1 MSRLDRRRLLGGSAL
16 LAGAGWGV
24 ARGAPAGGKWRPKI
38 AENISGLDE
47 STLRWMAQLGI
58 EWVDLQGSET
68 VDRDKKGWWSPEDV
82 RAAVDRC
89 QQFGLRIAIITVP
102 IAWQM
107 SAMLGKPERD
117 RDIENIARSIA
128 AVGAA
133 RIPVFQYRW
142 SPDFY
147 WDREMGFQTVE
158 GRGGVRY
165 TSFDFDRVK
174 DKPPFPD
181 LGVISYEVLWERL
194 MYFLGALLPAAER
207 AGVKLS
213 LHPKDPPEPV
223 VRGVT
228 RLLTNV
234 EQIEKFVDAI
244 PSPVHGFT
252 FCQGTVTE
260 MGVDVID
267 AIRRI
272 GRRGRI
278 HHVHFRG
285 VRGKVPRYTEVFID
299 EGDVD
304 MLAAMRAYKEVG
316 YEGALVSDH
325 TPGMNGDSGG
335 FRGRSFSHG
344 YIRAL
349 VQAVNAER

>member
-1 MSRLDRRRLLGGSAL
+1 MPALDRRTFLT
-16 LAGAGWGV
+16 V
-24 ARGAPAGGKWRPKI
+24 AAAFAAPAPGKWQLKI
-38 AENISGLDE
+38 AENISGLE
-47 STLRWMAQLGI
+47 ETTLRWMAQLGI
-58 EWVDLQGSET
+58 EWVDLQGSEA
-68 VDRDKKGWWSPEDV
+68 VDRGKKGWWSPEDV

-89 QQFGLRIAIITVP
+89 AQFGLRIAVITVP
-102 IAWQM
+102 IAWEM
-107 SAMLGKPERD
+107 NAMLGKPERD

-128 AVGAA
+128 AVGSAG
-133 RIPVFQYRW
+133 IPVFQYRW

-147 WDREMGFQTVE
+147 WGAEMGYKTVE
-158 GRGGVRY
+158 GRGGVRLS
-165 TSFDFDRVK
+165 SFDFNLVK
-174 DKPPFPD
+174 DKPPFPEF
-181 LGVISYEVLWERL
+181 GVISYDQLWERL
-194 MYFLGALLPAAER
+194 MYFLRAVVPAAEK

-213 LHPKDPPEPV
+213 LHPKDPPQPV
-223 VRGVT
+223 VRGVA
-228 RLLTNV
+228 RLLTST

-244 PSPVHGFT
+244 PSPAHGFT

-285 VRGKVPRYTEVFID
+285 VRGTVPHYTEVFID
-299 EGDVD
+299 QGDVD

-316 YEGALVSDH
+316 YQGALVSDH
-325 TPGMNGDSGG
+325 TPRIVGDNAAGLM
-335 FRGRSFSHG
+335 GRSFSHG

-349 VQAVNAER
+349 VQAVNAGS